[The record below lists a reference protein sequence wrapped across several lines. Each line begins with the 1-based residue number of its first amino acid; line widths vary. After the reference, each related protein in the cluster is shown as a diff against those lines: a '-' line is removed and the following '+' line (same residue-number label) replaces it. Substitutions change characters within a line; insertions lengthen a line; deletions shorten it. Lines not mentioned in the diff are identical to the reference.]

1 MVRLEHVNKYFF
13 RRRKN
18 EIHAINDTTLNL
30 EGQGLIALLGPSG
43 CGKTTLLNAI
53 GGLDK
58 INQGEIY
65 VNGQRISRRTSGKV
79 DQIRTLNVG
88 YIFQNYNLVDSMTV
102 FDNVAVALQM
112 IGMKDKEEIR
122 TRVNYV
128 LEKVG
133 MYRYRNRYAD
143 MLSGGERQ
151 RVGIARAIVKNPAIV
166 IADEPTGNLDSR
178 NTLEVMN
185 IIKSVAE
192 ERLVILVTHE
202 EKLADFYADRII
214 RIKDGRVVSDEQ
226 NAEAEGLDYRVENK
240 IYLKD
245 IPDHRRLNT
254 EGFKIDFYNEGGSAD
269 LNIVIRRGNIY
280 IQSRSGNNSIEVV
293 DDQSAI
299 ELIDD
304 HYREISR
311 DEQSEE
317 AINLKTLDT
326 LNKKKYTSILN
337 PLTLIRRGFRMVF
350 NYPVLKKIL
359 LLGFFISAAFITYAV
374 TMTFGTL
381 HITDDRFTTE
391 DRDYL
396 TVVGK
401 NISVEDYEMYE
412 QDEQFA
418 YVMPGNSIISMTMK
432 MDTFY
437 QTRDAMISLTGS
449 LSDKD
454 RIKRTD
460 LVYGK
465 LPETKDEIV
474 VDQMLLNNT
483 ISEYMTQELGLS
495 KPKDFLGKTV
505 EVPNLGEFTIAGVCN
520 METPCIYTDRS
531 QFIELILNAKETSDE
546 DMYFADTGEM
556 DMEDTEDMDE
566 EFGVAGEI
574 LDFQLKTEAGLIKGD
589 WPEKDYEVIVNEKNM
604 EDKAFKIGAEIST
617 KVNGHKLK
625 VVGYYVD
632 PRDSDYYLVNANT
645 MRYKAIT
652 ESKNM
657 TVCPVNKEA
666 SLKYFNENKINVY
679 DVYQRN
685 HDKYLK
691 EQRGSMTSMLVM
703 AGVILAIS
711 FIEIFLMIRASF
723 LSRIK
728 EVGVYRAI
736 GVKKRDIYKMFSGE
750 IVAIST
756 IASLPG
762 MLFMSL
768 VISRVV
774 NIDAF
779 ENMFMINP
787 GIMLVCLIV
796 IYGLNLIFGLLPV
809 WRTIRKTPAAI
820 LSRTDVN

>member
-18 EIHAINDTTLNL
+18 EIHAINDTSLNL

-102 FDNVAVALQM
+102 FENVAVALQM

-122 TRVNYV
+122 SRVNYV

-202 EKLADFYADRII
+202 EKLANFYADRII
-214 RIKDGRVVSDEQ
+214 RIKDGRVVSDEVNTQ
-226 NAEAEGLDYRVENK
+226 AEGLDYRVENK
-240 IYLKD
+240 IYLQD
-245 IPDHRRLNT
+245 IPDHKRLNT
-254 EGFKIDFYNEGGSAD
+254 DGFKIDFYNEGGSAD

-280 IQSRSGNNSIEVV
+280 IQSRSGNNAIEVV

-304 HYREISR
+304 HYREIGR
-311 DEQSEE
+311 DEQSEQ

-337 PLTLIRRGFRMVF
+337 PATLIKRGFRMVT
-350 NYPVLKKIL
+350 NYPILKKIL

-391 DRDYL
+391 DKDYL

-401 NISVEDYEMYE
+401 HISVEDYEAYE

-418 YVMPGNSIISMTMK
+418 YVMPGNSIISMSMR
-432 MDTFY
+432 MDQFY
-437 QTRDAMISLTGS
+437 QTKDAMVTLTGS
-449 LSDKD
+449 LSDRNRLK
-454 RIKRTD
+454 KTD
-460 LVYGK
+460 MVYGK
-465 LPETKDEIV
+465 LPETRDEIV
-474 VDQMLLNNT
+474 VDRMLLKNT
-483 ISEYMTQELGLS
+483 ISEYMTQELGLTR
-495 KPKDFLGKTV
+495 PKDFLGKTV
-505 EVPNLGEFTIAGVCN
+505 EVTNLGEFRIVGISDLQ
-520 METPCIYTDRS
+520 TPCIYTDKS
-531 QFIELILNAKETSDE
+531 QFIELILNATGSEDE
-546 DMYFADTGEM
+546 DMYVER
-556 DMEDTEDMDE
+556 MEDMEDMDE
-566 EFGVAGEI
+566 EAGVAGEI

-589 WPEKDYEVIVNEKNM
+589 WPERDYEVIVNEKNM
-604 EDKAFKIGAEIST
+604 EDKAFKIGKEIST

-625 VVGYYVD
+625 VVGYYID
-632 PRDSDYYLVNANT
+632 PKDSDYYLVNSNT

-652 ESKNM
+652 ENKNM

-666 SLKYFNENKINVY
+666 SLHQFKEEKVNVY

-750 IVAIST
+750 IIAIST

-774 NIDAF
+774 NISAF
-779 ENMFMINP
+779 EDMFMINP

>member
-58 INQGEIY
+58 VNKGDIY
-65 VNGQRISRRTSGKV
+65 INGQRISRRMSGKV

-88 YIFQNYNLVDSMTV
+88 YIFQNYNLVDNMTV
-102 FDNVAVALQM
+102 FDNVAVALRM
-112 IGMKDKEEIR
+112 VGIKDKEEIR
-122 TRVNYV
+122 SRVHYV

-133 MYRYRNRYAD
+133 MYRYRNRFAD

-151 RVGIARAIVKNPAIV
+151 RVGIARAIVKNPSIV

-185 IIKSVAE
+185 IIKSIAE

-226 NAEAEGLDYRVENK
+226 NLHAEGLDYRVENK

-245 IPDHRRLNT
+245 IADHKRLNT
-254 EGFKIDFYNEGGSAD
+254 GGYRIDFYNEGGTAD
-269 LNIVIRRGNIY
+269 LNIVIRNGNIY
-280 IQSRSGNNSIEVV
+280 IQSRSGADNIEVV

-311 DEQSEE
+311 EESAEQS
-317 AINLKTLDT
+317 ISLKTLDT
-326 LNKKKYTSILN
+326 LNRKKYTSILN
-337 PLTLIRRGFRMVF
+337 PATLLKRGFRMVS

-374 TMTFGTL
+374 MMTFGTL

-401 NISVEDYEMYE
+401 HISVEQYEEYE
-412 QDEQFA
+412 QDESFA
-418 YVMPGNSIISMTMK
+418 YVMPGNSIINLPLSV
-432 MDTFY
+432 DQFY
-437 QTRDAMISLTGS
+437 QTRDAMVTLTGS
-449 LSDKD
+449 LSDRDKLNKSEL
-454 RIKRTD
+454 I
-460 LVYGK
+460 YGK
-465 LPETKDEIV
+465 MPHNKEGIV
-474 VDQMLLNNT
+474 IDRMLLRNT
-483 ISEYMTQELGLS
+483 ISEYMTAEIGLS
-495 KPKDFLGKTV
+495 KPKDFLGQKV
-505 EVPNLGEFTIAGVCN
+505 NVQNLGEFTITGICDRK
-520 METPCIYTDRS
+520 TPCIYTDKS
-531 QFIELILNAKETSDE
+531 LFIELILNASQDVDE
-546 DMYFADTGEM
+546 DMYM
-556 DMEDTEDMDE
+556 DDIDDMDE
-566 EFGVAGEI
+566 EIGYAGEL

-589 WPEKDYEVIVNEKNM
+589 WPQGDYEVIVNEKNM
-604 EDKAFKIGAEIST
+604 DDTAYKIGKEINV
-617 KVNGHKLK
+617 KVNDHKLK
-625 VVGYYVD
+625 VVGYYID
-632 PRDSDYYLVNANT
+632 PKDSDYLLVSANT

-652 ESKNM
+652 ENKNM
-657 TVCPVNKEA
+657 TVCPVNKQE
-666 SLKYFNENKINVY
+666 SLHRFKEEGVNVY

-685 HDKYLK
+685 HDKYMK

-736 GVKKRDIYKMFSGE
+736 GVKKRDIYKMFCGE
-750 IVAIST
+750 IIAITT

-768 VISRVV
+768 IISRVV
-774 NIDAF
+774 KMSAF

-787 GIMLVCLIV
+787 GVCLVCLIV

-820 LSRTDVN
+820 LARTDVN